1 MFKFQRFVKKL
12 IITHFLLNL
21 YLVVMIA
28 PAFPIME
35 YLINYDY
42 IANELCE
49 NKDKP
54 LLGCNGK
61 CYLEK
66 QVKKQ
71 LHLDDNQKEQT
82 PPKVDFEKFITLKT
96 KKFDYSF
103 LDQIKNQERPV
114 FNNRLKEISFIN
126 SLLRPPRQLS

>member
-1 MFKFQRFVKKL
+1 MKKL

-28 PAFPIME
+28 PAFPVLE
-35 YLINYDY
+35 YLVNYDY

-54 LLGCNGK
+54 LMSCNGK

-71 LHLDDNQKEQT
+71 LHLNHDQEQQT

-96 KKFDYSF
+96 KKFEYRF
-103 LDQIKNQERPV
+103 LKQSIFKEQSV
-114 FNNRLKEISFIN
+114 FCNNLKENLYCS
-126 SLLRPPRQLS
+126 SLLRPPRI